1 MLKLGVNAHGGK
13 MQDIGDHLSDPPA
26 LLLCIKLLAWVAG
39 LRREE
44 WSAPSEY
51 GVYGGRHGRCGLC
64 LDMF

>member
-1 MLKLGVNAHGGK
+1 

-51 GVYGGRHGRCGLC
+51 GVYGGRHGRWGLC